1 MIELQHLLSLCLCF
15 DNIPFSCCGLWAWVG
30 IKSDFIFKHTHR
42 PGPKTASSRLHNS
55 IWYVYLFSL
64 LEAIGISQ
72 KNELWGLHRSLSLFL
87 QTLLLSAIP
96 HTVQCAQSYAYVV
109 VVMVAL
115 IVSDQRKKKIQ
126 HKYLALGSSSFQIW
140 KDLLIYSDILQKDWT
155 RLVCR

>member
-1 MIELQHLLSLCLCF
+1 MFWQYPFLL
-15 DNIPFSCCGLWAWVG
+15 LWVMGMSGHKIW
-30 IKSDFIFKHTHR
+30 FYFRTHTHTDLDQ
-42 PGPKTASSRLHNS
+42 KQLAADYTIQSD
-55 IWYVYLFSL
+55 IYVYLFSLL

-115 IVSDQRKKKIQ
+115 IVSDQEKKIM
-126 HKYLALGSSSFQIW
+126 LASSGSNAPIILYYHMTRSFR
-140 KDLLIYSDILQKDWT
+140 LLFSRALWSPSFWTQKD
-155 RLVCR
+155 RLI